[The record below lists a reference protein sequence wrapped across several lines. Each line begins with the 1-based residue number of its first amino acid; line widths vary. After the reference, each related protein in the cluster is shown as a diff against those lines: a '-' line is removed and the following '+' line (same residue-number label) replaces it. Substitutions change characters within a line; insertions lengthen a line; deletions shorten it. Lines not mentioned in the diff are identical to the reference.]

1 MRITISGPPG
11 SGKTTIANSLA
22 REYNLEV
29 ITGGLIFRRY
39 AKSLGINLE
48 ELGKMAEKDPKI
60 DLELDRYLLEEMRN
74 KDNII
79 VESRLA
85 GWLAYKNGIPAFKIF
100 ITADEETRVQRIIG
114 SMRTREGESSSD
126 VLKAMRTR
134 EKSEYE
140 RYKKYYGADYN
151 DLTIYDL
158 IIDSTDLTTEQ
169 VLKVIK
175 DALDIRQKTV

>member
-39 AKSLGINLE
+39 AKSLGISLE
-48 ELGKMAEKDPKI
+48 ELGKIAEKDPEI
-60 DLELDRYLLEEMRN
+60 DMGLDRYLLEEMRN

-85 GWLAYKNGIPAFKIF
+85 GWLAYKNGIPGI
-100 ITADEETRVQRIIG
+100 
-114 SMRTREGESSSD
+114 
-126 VLKAMRTR
+126 
-134 EKSEYE
+134 
-140 RYKKYYGADYN
+140 
-151 DLTIYDL
+151 
-158 IIDSTDLTTEQ
+158 
-169 VLKVIK
+169 
-175 DALDIRQKTV
+175 